1 MLNKE
6 VCERTYKAKRFKQHI
21 KSILKSVW
29 STVFT
34 FYVLEVKTYKSVGM
48 RSSPTTPLG

>member
-21 KSILKSVW
+21 KSILKSV
-29 STVFT
+29 
-34 FYVLEVKTYKSVGM
+34 
-48 RSSPTTPLG
+48 